1 MNKPRIPSQRE
12 MIKDH
17 LIAFGCIE
25 PLTALREYGCYRLQ
39 ARIGDLRHKEGM
51 RIETQRV
58 SATSKITG
66 RAIRFAKYVYLD
78 YGKSEEAVRLA
89 ANNN

>member
-1 MNKPRIPSQRE
+1 MKVPTQCE

-17 LIAFGCIE
+17 LKAFGWIE
-25 PLTALREYGCYRLQ
+25 PITALREYGVYRLQ

-51 RIETQRV
+51 RIETQRLN
-58 SATSKITG
+58 SRSKITG
-66 RAIRFAKYVYLD
+66 RAVRFAKYVYLD

-89 ANNN
+89 MNNN